1 MTSAVVLLCCLR
13 GKPDEIS
20 VSAKEA
26 EAADRQVLADY
37 KEYLDRLDGIERQA
51 DIGRNGFAVI
61 EEQIF
66 PLETECFGAVSL
78 VPAIERRYHRLALFF
93 IGEDGSVVYRTD
105 QLEANNW
112 NVGVLEQ
119 PVVELGAVSFQD
131 LNQDGKMDIVLIVSC
146 KNKSGDY
153 ASRNYNVGDVLF
165 QGEGGFYRDYRISDK
180 INRFGMNKS
189 AEGIIAYVRDGY
201 STEFLYT
208 ASTKTELLRNG
219 FIIAKEQDYFRQ
231 FEKLGYL
238 EVLPGSYTMAEF
250 SVFMI
255 YLVDEQGNIVW
266 SFQPMGDYDNLYAL
280 KGIACRDIDG
290 DGMKD
295 LLVAARYS
303 YAGSLKDV
311 VVESDYEI
319 YYQRTS
325 GFETDTEVKK
335 KVRCSEEDTVADLVD
350 RARAY
355 WGWSPEL

>member
-1 MTSAVVLLCCLR
+1 MKIWVTSAVVLLCCLR

-26 EAADRQVLADY
+26 EAADGAVSAADRQVLADY

-165 QGEGGFYRDYRISDK
+165 QALLLDDVEYGGNQLCANLHTIYCL
-180 INRFGMNKS
+180 N
-189 AEGIIAYVRDGY
+189 
-201 STEFLYT
+201 
-208 ASTKTELLRNG
+208 
-219 FIIAKEQDYFRQ
+219 
-231 FEKLGYL
+231 EK
-238 EVLPGSYTMAEF
+238 
-250 SVFMI
+250 
-255 YLVDEQGNIVW
+255 
-266 SFQPMGDYDNLYAL
+266 
-280 KGIACRDIDG
+280 R
-290 DGMKD
+290 
-295 LLVAARYS
+295 
-303 YAGSLKDV
+303 
-311 VVESDYEI
+311 
-319 YYQRTS
+319 
-325 GFETDTEVKK
+325 
-335 KVRCSEEDTVADLVD
+335 
-350 RARAY
+350 
-355 WGWSPEL
+355 

>member
-1 MTSAVVLLCCLR
+1 MS
-13 GKPDEIS
+13 
-20 VSAKEA
+20 
-26 EAADRQVLADY
+26 AADRQVLADY

-231 FEKLGYL
+231 FEKLG
-238 EVLPGSYTMAEF
+238 
-250 SVFMI
+250 
-255 YLVDEQGNIVW
+255 
-266 SFQPMGDYDNLYAL
+266 
-280 KGIACRDIDG
+280 
-290 DGMKD
+290 
-295 LLVAARYS
+295 
-303 YAGSLKDV
+303 
-311 VVESDYEI
+311 
-319 YYQRTS
+319 
-325 GFETDTEVKK
+325 
-335 KVRCSEEDTVADLVD
+335 
-350 RARAY
+350 
-355 WGWSPEL
+355 